1 MTKTNSESARR
12 SGRTPRATKPFSI
25 RLTEDERGTLLARA
39 GRVPLG
45 TFIRD
50 LLLDGK
56 AQAKRRRSL
65 SPVKDH
71 EALARVLA
79 LLGASRI
86 ASNLNQLA
94 KAANTG
100 ILPVGPETDADL
112 REACAAVVAMRAAL
126 MKALGLQKDEAA

>member
-1 MTKTNSESARR
+1 MTKENPESAAR
-12 SGRTPRATKPFSI
+12 SGRTPRAAKPFSI
-25 RLTEDERGTLLARA
+25 RLTEDERGTLLSRA

-50 LLLDGK
+50 LLLDGNV
-56 AQAKRRRSL
+56 QAKRRRSL

-100 ILPVGPETDADL
+100 VLPVGPDTEADL

-126 MKALGLQKDEAA
+126 MKALDLQKDASA